1 MKFSIKDL
9 FSNCDQIHRK
19 LQIWSHL
26 PKKILNLKRHILC
39 SENVL
44 CVMLY
49 LRLSGNVDTI
59 NINTN

>member
-39 SENVL
+39 SENVFM
-44 CVMLY
+44 CYV
-49 LRLSGNVDTI
+49 VFTFI
-59 NINTN
+59 W